1 MTKKKVLVTGFN
13 NEQTR
18 YDGYLRKRVGVILC
32 HYGLVRCLEDMDFEL
47 TQTYTE
53 PGTDISEYDHVIVFL
68 HNPQGFCQRL
78 FDGLWAL
85 SQRPDAILAFDD
97 WQVKDIY
104 NGIIQY
110 GKTVRERPS
119 SAYRTHILDQ
129 YATIKDKEKVMS
141 FNSAYLDAID
151 MLKEK
156 KNKVLLCTYK
166 GGDVEKFGL
175 DWNKNL
181 LYTFNPNPYHLSR
194 SFLNN
199 FGMPEEI
206 EGANLRA
213 FFDDTDAN
221 IPDKANKEKAWI
233 FSSLV
238 QTKTRKWLDKMDMEW
253 DVRIYGAQRGA
264 YKSERLTEDKM
275 VQEYQNVWG
284 NLMPAYDNI
293 GSGWWRTRV
302 LQCAEAKC
310 ITYCDPEEGKIY
322 GEEFCNFTPADLE
335 AMDTD
340 QLWQKAM
347 DQYTCL
353 LTNHPLN
360 TNITR
365 EEISEVLY
373 G

>member
-1 MTKKKVLVTGFN
+1 MAKKKILVTGFN
-13 NEQTR
+13 HEQTR

-85 SQRPDAILAFDD
+85 SQRPDAIVAFDD

-110 GKTVRERPS
+110 GKTLRERPE
-119 SAYRTHILDQ
+119 SAYRGHILDQ
-129 YATIKDKEKVMS
+129 YHTIKDEAKVKS
-141 FNSAYLDAID
+141 FNQAYLDAID
-151 MLKEK
+151 MLEEK
-156 KNKVLLCTYK
+156 KNKVLLCTFS

-175 DWNKNL
+175 DWNKDL

-194 SFLNN
+194 SYKNN
-199 FGMPEEI
+199 YGIEES
-206 EGANLRA
+206 NDLTS
-213 FFDDTDAN
+213 FFDDS
-221 IPDKANKEKAWI
+221 PVGPNKETKEKVWI

-238 QTKTRKWLDKMDMEW
+238 QTKTRKWLTKLDTQW

-275 VQEYQNVWG
+275 VQEYESVWG

-302 LQCAEAKC
+302 LQCAEAFC
-310 ITYCDPEEGKIY
+310 ITYCDHHEGIIY
-322 GEEFCNFTPADLE
+322 GEEYCNFTPADLE
-335 AMDTD
+335 QMDKE
-340 QLWQKAM
+340 QLWNKAIA
-347 DQYTCL
+347 QYECL
-353 LTNHPLN
+353 LDNHPLN
-360 TNITR
+360 KDVTKK
-365 EEISEVLY
+365 ELLEVLH